1 MRKRQK
7 QMRQITT
14 ILLIAAM
21 LTGCGDQADDSQ
33 EGASRVVPGKTI
45 DSASKWINSDMATVS

>member
-7 QMRQITT
+7 QMRQIIT

-21 LTGCGDQADDSQ
+21 FTGCGDQADDSQ
-33 EGASRVVPGKTI
+33 EGASMVVLGKTI
-45 DSASKWINSDMATVS
+45 DSASK

>member
-21 LTGCGDQADDSQ
+21 LIGCGDQADDSQ
-33 EGASRVVPGKTI
+33 EGASMVVPGKTI
-45 DSASKWINSDMATVS
+45 DSKSGMIKSFDI